1 MNPKNRSRLRVHWNC
16 VVCFDGKRLYITTT
30 DRFVMN
36 VATVCHKDIAAQEG
50 GLIPYI
56 SHIAYVPPQMI
67 GPSFGPFWSENGC
80 RLPILVSLESGIVFE
95 GTTRVY
101 ELIYLLFS
109 IPNEQERTRN
119 IRIHSGIQEIFFIAV
134 LIYEMTDII
143 SEARSKNGYGFKG
156 GHGQRPVSR
165 KSRKWISY

>member
-1 MNPKNRSRLRVHWNC
+1 
-16 VVCFDGKRLYITTT
+16 
-30 DRFVMN
+30 MN
-36 VATVCHKDIAAQEG
+36 VATVCHEDIAAQEG

-143 SEARSKNGYGFKG
+143 SERPGLKTDMDSKEATARGLFLESPENGSVIGNRQCYTNYFEQLVNSLIIHYLREGIKF
-156 GHGQRPVSR
+156 
-165 KSRKWISY
+165 